1 MPKKVQLTSEEAK
14 FASAQTDKKL
24 SDEQVSNLIDK
35 ALEAR
40 QRAHCPYSKFSVGAA
55 LLEEGGR
62 VILGC
67 NVENISYGLTI
78 CAERTAI
85 SSAVIEG
92 LSKFQAIAIVADMG
106 QQVVGPCG
114 ACRQVLAEFCPPDL
128 EIFLSRPSGEY
139 VKTSLGALLPD
150 SFTPGWVTLPGVA
163 Q

>member
-1 MPKKVQLTSEEAK
+1 MPKVQLTSAEAK

-24 SDEQVSNLIDK
+24 SDEQISNLIDK
-35 ALEAR
+35 AIAAR

-62 VILGC
+62 VVMGC

-85 SSAVIEG
+85 TSAVIEG
-92 LSKFQAIAIVADMG
+92 MSKFQAIAIVADMG

-114 ACRQVLAEFCPPDL
+114 ACRQVLAEFCSPEF
-128 EIFLSRPSGEY
+128 EIYLSRPSGEY
-139 VKTSLGALLPD
+139 VKTTLGTLMPD
-150 SFTPGWVTLPGVA
+150 SFSPSWVTLPGVA